1 MKGCLSFIIKTV
13 IAVLVFFGL
22 LHLGVIDFIK
32 DKIQEY
38 RTETSSQEKMID
50 KTKDVVDLSEIEE
63 EYTIDK
69 NLKILKNRM
78 IIAEHNA
85 SGQKMI
91 MIEPKDGDILTK
103 DDIKSDDI
111 QTKLDSIVNKYKYKV
126 VKFDKIEVVKHG
138 SLEGLGQ
145 AIPYVKVVAQISN
158 LPIKDMEGIL
168 GVAEL
173 EEGKNLIILSVNE
186 KDKYS
191 QIVADAF
198 YKKVK

>member
-38 RTETSSQEKMID
+38 KTETSSQEKMID

-111 QTKLDSIVNKYKYKV
+111 QTKIDSIVNKYKYKV

-138 SLEGLGQ
+138 YLEGLGQ
-145 AIPYVKVVAQISN
+145 TIPYVKVVAQISN

>member
-38 RTETSSQEKMID
+38 KTETSSQEKMID
-50 KTKDVVDLSEIEE
+50 KTKDVVDLSEIED

-69 NLKILKNRM
+69 NLKILQNRM

-111 QTKLDSIVNKYKYKV
+111 QTKIDSIVNKYKYKV

-138 SLEGLGQ
+138 SLDGFGQ
-145 AIPYVKVVAQISN
+145 TAPYVKVIAQISN
-158 LPIKDMEGIL
+158 LPIKDMEGIV
-168 GVAEL
+168 GVAEID
-173 EEGKNLIILSVNE
+173 EGKNLIILSVNE

>member
-38 RTETSSQEKMID
+38 KTETSSQEKMID
-50 KTKDVVDLSEIEE
+50 KTKDVVDLSEIED

-91 MIEPKDGDILTK
+91 MIEPKDSDILTK

-126 VKFDKIEVVKHG
+126 VKFDKIEVVKQG
-138 SLEGLGQ
+138 SLDGLGQ
-145 AIPYVKVVAQISN
+145 TVPYVKVVAQISN

-173 EEGKNLIILSVNE
+173 GEGKNLIILSVNE

>member
-91 MIEPKDGDILTK
+91 MIEPKDVDILTK

-145 AIPYVKVVAQISN
+145 TIPYVKVVAQISN